1 MKRLCFFFF
10 LYFMPHPFQG
20 CLKEKRDQ
28 MFIRP
33 FNTDETQ
40 GIDVFFLT
48 FLCDDDNGMPHFMK
62 DEIGEQTNFGQK
74 SNKEQRHPYHTDAST
89 DHFLERHLLTE
100 EEMGWPDDEDRS
112 ERYQ

>member
-1 MKRLCFFFF
+1 
-10 LYFMPHPFQG
+10 
-20 CLKEKRDQ
+20 

-100 EEMGWPDDEDRS
+100 EEMGRPDDEDRS